1 MSFPLWPKE
10 HKRRG
15 EHVRI
20 SDSRPFELVAAKG
33 AKSGGAPVCFP
44 CRQLILK
51 KFLGKFPSKWSEN
64 SARSRIMSCF

>member
-33 AKSGGAPVCFP
+33 AKSGGPPLFIFPVATNFEKVS
-44 CRQLILK
+44 RQVPVK
-51 KFLGKFPSKWSEN
+51 MFRK
-64 SARSRIMSCF
+64 